1 MNCIFSDNRNL
12 QYIEIIINC
21 MQQEENDTLHF
32 YACAYLQFAII
43 LELQYSFI
51 KFTTGSQGHVSDI
64 NLRNY

>member
-1 MNCIFSDNRNL
+1 
-12 QYIEIIINC
+12 

-51 KFTTGSQGHVSDI
+51 KFTTGIQGHVSDI
-64 NLRNY
+64 NLRTY